1 MMITILAGENSFEN
15 ERELSRIIAAFDG
28 APERLD
34 GEVLELKQLPDLLMG
49 MSLFATKRLVIIKNM
64 STNKALWNA
73 FETWVEKVSDDI
85 HLVLVEPKPDKRTK
99 TYKVLQKAAK
109 IVEAELWGERDV
121 LLAEKWAAEE
131 ARLQDFALDK
141 KSAHILVE
149 RIGVDQWQLFN
160 ALQKLSV
167 LGEVNP
173 EIIEEIIEKNPV
185 ENVFGLFEAALKGN
199 TIKVR
204 TMLQSLEATEDP
216 YRVFGLLSGQAYQ
229 LALLAVA
236 EFPSAGV
243 AADIGAH
250 PFVLQKLAP
259 FSKNLGRAGA
269 KKVINAFAEADKD
282 MKSTATEPWLLI
294 ERALLKTAIAV

>member
-1 MMITILAGENSFEN
+1 MITLIIGENSFEN
-15 ERELSRIIAAFDG
+15 ERALSRIIADFDG
-28 APERLD
+28 VAERID
-34 GEVLELKQLPDLLMG
+34 GEVLEQKQFPDLLMG
-49 MSLFATKRLVIIKNM
+49 MSLFATQRLVIIKNM
-64 STNKALWNA
+64 SANKTLWNV
-73 FETWVEKVSDDI
+73 FEGWIQKVSDDI

-109 IVEAELWGERDV
+109 IVEAKLWGERDV
-121 LLAEKWAAEE
+121 LLAERWVLEE
-131 ARLQDFALDK
+131 ARLQGFALDK
-141 KSAHILVE
+141 KSAHVLVE
-149 RIGVDQWQLFN
+149 RVGADQWQLFN

-167 LGEVNP
+167 LDEVNP
-173 EIIEEIIEKNPV
+173 EIIKEIIEKNPV

-204 TMLQSLEATEDP
+204 TMLQALEATEDP

-236 EFPSAGV
+236 DLPSASV

-259 FSKNLGRAGA
+259 FSKNLGRVGV